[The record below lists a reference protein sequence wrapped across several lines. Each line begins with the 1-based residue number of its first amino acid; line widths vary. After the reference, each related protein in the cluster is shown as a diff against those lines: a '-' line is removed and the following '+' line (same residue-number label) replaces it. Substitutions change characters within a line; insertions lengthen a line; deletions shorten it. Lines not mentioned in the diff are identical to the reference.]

1 MLTIAT
7 CAAYPELPANL
18 LPLLDALAER
28 GIRARA
34 EPWQNR
40 PQTPFV
46 LPLCAWD
53 YAAYPDGFTRWLTA
67 AEQGGQWFA
76 NPPALMRWNMD
87 KRYLIDLAE
96 KGIDVIPSATLP
108 ADETLIRRTVRGRGW
123 HTAVVKPLVGQ
134 SGRGVEK
141 FVSDGPLPDL
151 RQYPQ
156 GVLVQP
162 YLQDI
167 ETEGEISMIF
177 IGGTFS
183 HAVKRQPKAGEWRA
197 NSAYGVQVFPYRP
210 SETAL
215 AAARRALSALPE
227 TPLYARVDGT
237 FWRNAPH
244 VFRQNLRRSFS
255 DGLFVLNELELI
267 EPALYPDT
275 APDAVPKLAD
285 ALAQWIQAV

>member
-7 CAAYPELPANL
+7 CTAYPEPPANL
-18 LPLLDALAER
+18 LPLLHMLAAR
-28 GIRARA
+28 GIRAHA
-34 EPWQNR
+34 APWQSR
-40 PQTPFV
+40 PQTPFI

-53 YAAYPDGFTRWLTA
+53 YAAEPQAFSSWLDEA
-67 AEQGGQWFA
+67 AEAGSRFA

-87 KRYLIDLAE
+87 KRYLIDLSE
-96 KGIDVIPSATLP
+96 KGVHVIPSRALP
-108 ADETLIRRTVRGRGW
+108 AEEAPIRETVRRHGW
-123 HTAVVKPLVGQ
+123 HTAVIKPLVGQ

-197 NSAYGVQVFPYRP
+197 NSAYGVQVFPHRP

-215 AAARRALSALPE
+215 AAARRALSALPQ
-227 TPLYARVDGT
+227 TPLYARIDGT
-237 FWRNAPH
+237 FRRNSPH
-244 VFRQNLRRSFS
+244 SFS
-255 DGLFVLNELELI
+255 DGLFALNELELI

-285 ALAQWIQAV
+285 ALAQWIRAV